1 MTEAWARP
9 KGWQAILIT
18 EIGMRR
24 PVPFDAVPIMVCKNA
39 LKGCKK
45 KGD

>member
-1 MTEAWARP
+1 MEGTEDLCRNLTA
-9 KGWQAILIT
+9 